1 MQKRNKYQIMKNLSI
16 DSARAELRYPCANA
30 LRMGRG
36 CLEEAATSYTWP
48 SGLSMPSG
56 YVRMNAE

>member
-36 CLEEAATSYTWP
+36 CIGG
-48 SGLSMPSG
+48 SGHLLYMALWI
-56 YVRMNAE
+56 VNAQWIC